1 MNKLLI
7 ANFKMN
13 FNAKQID
20 AWCHSFMENL
30 KSPEGA
36 ILCPPIV
43 HIHQVKEFFRAR
55 GTKISVGAQQALSL
69 VEGALTGEVS
79 ISMLSGLVQYLIIGH
94 SEQRAF
100 LKPPVEELAAEVE
113 QALSYGITPV
123 LCVGDSLEQ
132 KNSGQDD
139 QIIEDQISSAIAN
152 LSPEQAKNIII
163 AYEPIWAIGSGQTP
177 TNQQIDAKL
186 KLISKLLTA
195 KISESGYV
203 FANILYGGSVNAS
216 NIQHLNA
223 VTGLQGYLVGGA
235 SLDAEQFARMASLL
249 ENAE

>member
-20 AWCHSFMENL
+20 AWCHKFTDSL
-30 KSPEGA
+30 KSREG
-36 ILCPPIV
+36 IVLCPPIV

-55 GTKISVGAQQALSL
+55 GIKISVGAQRALSL
-69 VEGALTGEVS
+69 TEGALTGEVS
-79 ISMLSGLVQYLIIGH
+79 ISMLSGMVQYLIIGH

-100 LKPPVEELAAEVE
+100 LKPSAEELADEVE
-113 QALSYGITPV
+113 QALSYDINPV

-152 LSPEQAKNIII
+152 LKPEQAKNIII
-163 AYEPIWAIGSGQTP
+163 AYEPVWAIGSGQTP

-223 VTGLQGYLVGGA
+223 VTGLRGYLVGGA
-235 SLDAEQFARMASLL
+235 SLDAEQFGGMASKLKS
-249 ENAE
+249 AE

>member
-13 FNAKQID
+13 FNTKQID
-20 AWCHSFMENL
+20 AWCHKFTDNL
-30 KSPEGA
+30 KSPEG
-36 ILCPPIV
+36 IVLCPPVV
-43 HIHQVKEFFRAR
+43 HIHQVNEFFRAR
-55 GTKISVGAQQALSL
+55 GIKISIGAQQALSL
-69 VEGALTGEVS
+69 TEGALTGEVS
-79 ISMLSGLVQYLIIGH
+79 ISMLSGMVQYLIIGH

-100 LKPPVEELAAEVE
+100 LNPSLEELAAEIRR
-113 QALSYGITPV
+113 ALFYGITPI

-132 KNSGQDD
+132 KSSGQDD

-152 LSPEQAKNIII
+152 LKPEQAKNIII
-163 AYEPIWAIGSGQTP
+163 AYEPVWAIGSGQTP

-223 VTGLQGYLVGGA
+223 VTGLRGYLVGGA
-235 SLDAEQFARMASLL
+235 SLDAEQFEGMASKLKS
-249 ENAE
+249 AE

>member
-20 AWCHSFMENL
+20 AWCHSFTENL
-30 KSPEGA
+30 KSPEG
-36 ILCPPIV
+36 IVLCPPIV
-43 HIHQVKEFFRAR
+43 HIHQVGEFFRAR
-55 GTKISVGAQQALSL
+55 GTKISIGAQRALSL
-69 VEGALTGEVS
+69 AEGALTGEVG
-79 ISMLSGLVQYLIIGH
+79 ISMLSGLVQYLMIGH

-100 LKPPVEELAAEVE
+100 LKPSAEELAAEVE
-113 QALSYGITPV
+113 QALSCGITPV

-152 LSPEQAKNIII
+152 LAPEQAKNVII

-216 NIQHLNA
+216 DIQHLNA

>member
-20 AWCHSFMENL
+20 AWCHSFTENL
-30 KSPEGA
+30 KLSEG
-36 ILCPPIV
+36 IVLCPPIV

-55 GTKISVGAQQALSL
+55 GAKISIGAQQALSL
-69 VEGALTGEVS
+69 AEGALTGEVS

-100 LKPPVEELAAEVE
+100 LKPSTEELAAEVE

-132 KNSGQDD
+132 KNSGRDD
-139 QIIEDQISSAIAN
+139 QIIEDQIISAIAN
-152 LSPEQAKNIII
+152 LAPEQAKKIII

-203 FANILYGGSVNAS
+203 FVNILYGGSVNAS

>member
-20 AWCHSFMENL
+20 AWCHSFTENL
-30 KSPEGA
+30 KSPEGVV
-36 ILCPPIV
+36 LCPPIV
-43 HIHQVKEFFRAR
+43 HVHQVKEFFRAR
-55 GTKISVGAQQALSL
+55 GTKISIGAQSALSL
-69 VEGALTGEVS
+69 AEGALTGEVN
-79 ISMLSGLVQYLIIGH
+79 ISMLSGLVQYLMIGH

-100 LKPPVEELAAEVE
+100 LKPSAEELAAEVE

-123 LCVGDSLEQ
+123 LCVGDSQEQ

-152 LSPEQAKNIII
+152 LAPEQAKNIII

-223 VTGLQGYLVGGA
+223 VTGLRGYLVGGA